1 MMNRENRKF
10 FFSYLFSSLQMKPC
24 PMQIMFFQQKSSWY
38 LSWLEQKRYGY
49 SLVNTMYIS
58 CTKIILFV
66 EMIVIIRIHCWKTLG
81 QVLFLFFFFEKQYSS
96 LRHPPVSDNAKQ
108 LRINIHVNC
117 TRIEIKMS
125 QLSLSLPLS
134 LSLDRSIDRSKK
146 KMK

>member
-66 EMIVIIRIHCWKTLG
+66 EMIVIIKIHCWKTLG
-81 QVLFLFFFFEKQYSS
+81 QVLFLSLFFVEKQYSS
-96 LRHPPVSDNAKQ
+96 LRHPPDNAKQ
-108 LRINIHVNC
+108 MRIKIHVHC

-125 QLSLSLPLS
+125 QLSLSLS
-134 LSLDRSIDRSKK
+134 LNRKNE
-146 KMK
+146 MT